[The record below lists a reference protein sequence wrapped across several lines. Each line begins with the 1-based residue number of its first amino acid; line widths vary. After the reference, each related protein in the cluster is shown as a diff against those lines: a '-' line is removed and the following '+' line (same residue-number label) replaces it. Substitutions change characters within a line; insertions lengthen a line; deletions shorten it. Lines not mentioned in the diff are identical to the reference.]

1 MTLLIID
8 DLPEEIEQHLYAFL
22 AQRPGWTQTRM
33 LQSALS
39 LFLMQNG
46 INDRAV
52 AQAYLGA
59 MFGEQAK
66 AQAEGGAK

>member
-1 MTLLIID
+1 MTLLIIN
-8 DLPEEIEQHLYAFL
+8 DLPEEIEQHLHSFL
-22 AQRPGWTQTRM
+22 AQRPDWTQTRM

-52 AQAYLGA
+52 SQAYLGA

-66 AQAEGGAK
+66 GGAK

>member
-1 MTLLIID
+1 MTLFIID
-8 DLPEEIEQHLYAFL
+8 DLPEEIEQHLHSFL
-22 AQRPGWTQTRM
+22 SQRPDWTQTRI

-52 AQAYLGA
+52 SQAYLGA

-66 AQAEGGAK
+66 AQAEEGAK